1 MYVVAKLHPKVA
13 EYEHDAYQGDYLSVK
28 DQERVIQDFYA
39 NERDI
44 PLCIDHLGIDSTGFV
59 RHEDR
64 VGRVVDLFTNKDHEL
79 MVKCQLFP
87 EHKAYYEVNESIF
100 KEGKK
105 WGVSVGL
112 ANLKDPQ
119 KNTILEKNLVHVA
132 LTTDPAFGAQNS
144 YLFDWGLFEED
155 VDRKI
160 AQKYVGTG
168 YASEAF
174 KKKMARVMPAVAGKK
189 KRDCVLF
196 FVFSPLF

>member
-1 MYVVAKLHPKVA
+1 MYLVAKLHPKVT
-13 EYEHDAYQGDYLSVK
+13 EYESDTYQGDYLSLK
-28 DQERVIQDFYA
+28 DQEKVIRDFYTQ
-39 NERDI
+39 ERDI

-87 EHKAYYEVNESIF
+87 EHEAYYTVNHSIF
-100 KEGKK
+100 HEKKK

-112 ANLKDPQ
+112 ANLKDPE
-119 KNTILEKNLVHVA
+119 KGTILEKNLVHVA

-155 VDRKI
+155 IDRKI
-160 AQKYVGTG
+160 AQKYVGSG
-168 YASEAF
+168 YTSDVF
-174 KKKMARVMPAVAGKK
+174 KKKMALHMPSSLAGK
-189 KRDCVLF
+189 
-196 FVFSPLF
+196 